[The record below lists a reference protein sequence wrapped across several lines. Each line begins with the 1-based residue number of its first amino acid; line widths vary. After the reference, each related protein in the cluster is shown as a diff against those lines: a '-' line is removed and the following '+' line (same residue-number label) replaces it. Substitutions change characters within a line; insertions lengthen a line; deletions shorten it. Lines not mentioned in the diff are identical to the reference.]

1 MVNTS
6 RYLGTAH
13 SKRKIEKDYDADLI
27 ILDKNPLEDIR
38 NTRTIQ
44 RLLKEEICFDRKE
57 LDGFLGKEP

>member
-27 ILDKNPLEDIR
+27 MLDRNPLEDLRI
-38 NTRTIQ
+38 TRAIQ
-44 RLLKEEICFDRKE
+44 EVMKDGKWFDRKE
-57 LDGFLGKEP
+57 LDGFL

>member
-13 SKRKIEKDYDADLI
+13 SKGMIEKDYDSDLI
-27 ILDKNPLEDIR
+27 ILDQNPLEDIR

-44 RLLKEEICFDRKE
+44 EVLKDGIWFDRKE